1 MQVFPRA
8 GVLLYIA
15 QAVYGFFA
23 ADVSQICRLPGS
35 GWKKI
40 RKSQMESPHTRVLN
54 FENRK

>member
-35 GWKKI
+35 G
-40 RKSQMESPHTRVLN
+40 
-54 FENRK
+54 